1 MASAREAATAIGRM
15 EEATSEIGTVLDLIA
30 EIASQTNLLA
40 LNATIEAARAG
51 DAGKGFAVV
60 ANEVKSLSNQTQ
72 VATDR
77 ITRQI
82 AGLHEAVGGSVD
94 SIRSVIAIIGQIDD
108 AAASTAAAV
117 EEQSAANAEIGRSA
131 VQSAGGATE
140 VSSSVQMIR
149 QQSDG
154 ISRTAADVGQRVSV
168 THKAVQELKRRL
180 VIALRQSVAGDRRS
194 SNRLPCEVPV
204 TVLIANSRISSSILD
219 LSLEGSLLSS
229 NDLPVLRAG
238 AGVILTLPGVGDLRC
253 QVAGVSALGLHL
265 AFDYLGKALADRL
278 EAFYQNMYA
287 EDERFIK
294 LAQGTAKQISAV
306 FEEGLKR
313 GDIAEEDF
321 FGADLTA
328 VEGTVP
334 QQYMAPFTTLLDRVL
349 PAIQEP
355 VLAVDPR
362 IQFCAA
368 VTLAGYLP
376 THNRKYSEPQRP
388 GDVAWNTAHCRNRRV
403 FTDRSGLAAARST
416 REFLLQSYSRD
427 MGDGRLI
434 RMKEADAPILVNGRH
449 WGAVR
454 LAYTC

>member
-1 MASAREAATAIGRM
+1 
-15 EEATSEIGTVLDLIA
+15 
-30 EIASQTNLLA
+30 
-40 LNATIEAARAG
+40 
-51 DAGKGFAVV
+51 
-60 ANEVKSLSNQTQ
+60 
-72 VATDR
+72 
-77 ITRQI
+77 
-82 AGLHEAVGGSVD
+82 
-94 SIRSVIAIIGQIDD
+94 
-108 AAASTAAAV
+108 
-117 EEQSAANAEIGRSA
+117 
-131 VQSAGGATE
+131 
-140 VSSSVQMIR
+140 
-149 QQSDG
+149 
-154 ISRTAADVGQRVSV
+154 
-168 THKAVQELKRRL
+168 
-180 VIALRQSVAGDRRS
+180 
-194 SNRLPCEVPV
+194 VPV
-204 TVLIANSRISSSILD
+204 TVVIGNSRISSSILD
-219 LSLEGSLLSS
+219 LSLEGAMLSS
-229 NDLPVLRAG
+229 NDLPVLPAG

-253 QVAGVSALGLHL
+253 QVAGGSALGLHL

-321 FGADLTA
+321 FSTDLTA
-328 VEGTVP
+328 VEGTAP
-334 QQYMAPFTTLLDRVL
+334 QQYMAPFTALLDRVL

-355 VLAVDPR
+355 VLAVDSR

-403 FTDRSGLAAARST
+403 FTDRSGLTAARST